1 MGDQTHAASHRATGS
16 RAVRRNYPVCFAYSD
31 MGECPRFFFPKA
43 PGLAQAIEVAILATT
58 YCVLLDAS
66 PKPTEAMIS
75 SIAAGNIPSY
85 WGV

>member
-1 MGDQTHAASHRATGS
+1 MGDQTHAASHRATVS

-31 MGECPRFFFPKA
+31 MGECPRFFFHKA

-58 YCVLLDAS
+58 YCLTRHQ
-66 PKPTEAMIS
+66 KPTEAMIS
-75 SIAAGNIPSY
+75 SIAAVNIPSY